1 MKTKKPKKHYRSHGT
16 GGLIQQASGLFL
28 AKWSYGGKTYVRSTQ
43 THDKEQ
49 ALKKLNEFVKPFL
62 ERDQIDVLENLQ
74 AKVRGIQVRQQNEE
88 RKQYSGTTFKDLF
101 DTYVEVN
108 KMPMSESTENCYRS
122 YIRRFQAWL
131 TENHK
136 QVETI
141 GDVTREMTVEYLKH
155 VETTRSN
162 ATYNVYLVTFRKI
175 FSTLRQDPSLW
186 DFKQKPACA
195 VHERRALTTEEV
207 KKLMNYVA
215 DDSEMS
221 LLFNLGVYTGLR
233 LSDCC
238 MIRWKHIDLEHKLVS
253 LVPIKTS
260 RFGKTIHIPL
270 HPKLF
275 RILKK
280 RSAVKHQADDYV
292 SALNA
297 HKYKHR
303 YMTLHTK
310 KIFQAVGIN
319 DGHNELGFHTLRHT
333 FVSVCA
339 NSGVPLPIVQAI
351 FGHSC
356 EAMTK
361 RYYHLNEDSAA
372 QALARISW

>member
-28 AKWSYGGKTYVRSTQ
+28 AKWAYGGKTYVRSTQ

-49 ALKKLNEFVKPFL
+49 ALKKLDEFVKPFL

-101 DTYVEVN
+101 DTYTEVVKSKTSSN
-108 KMPMSESTENCYRS
+108 TERCYRS
-122 YIRRFQAWL
+122 YIRRFQIWL

-141 GDVTREMTVEYLKH
+141 GDVTREMTVAYFKH

-162 ATYNVYLVTFRKI
+162 LTYNVYLAALKQMFMA
-175 FSTLRQDPSLW
+175 LHQDPAVW
-186 DFKQKPACA
+186 EFKYKPTTV

-215 DDSEMS
+215 NDSEMS
-221 LLFNLGVYTGLR
+221 LLFHIGVYTGLR

-238 MIRWKHIDLEHKLVS
+238 MIRWKHIDLKRKMIS
-253 LVPIKTS
+253 LLPIKTA
-260 RFGKTIHIPL
+260 RLGKTIHIPL

-275 RILKK
+275 SMLKK
-280 RSAVKHQADDYV
+280 RSTIKHQAEDYV
-292 SALNA
+292 SASNA
-297 HKYKHR
+297 HMYTRR
-303 YMTLHTK
+303 YMTLHVQ
-310 KIFQAVGIN
+310 KIFQAVGVN
-319 DGHNELGFHTLRHT
+319 NGKNGLSFHTLRHT

-339 NSGVPLPIVQAI
+339 NNGVPMPIVQAI
-351 FGHSC
+351 VGHGC
-356 EAMTK
+356 EEMTK